1 MNTSVDNIIGFL
13 KELSGLQDI
22 KSESDIFADLGMTGD
37 DLHEMIDK
45 YSKRYSVNMEKYL
58 WYFHTNEEGFNTGAL
73 FFKPPYKRV
82 KRISMT
88 PQLLTAFANKGI
100 WDMPYPDHNLPKR
113 RYDLIINQILTG
125 LFVLIIITV
134 IAYKLIN

>member
-37 DLHEMIDK
+37 DFHEMIDK

-82 KRISMT
+82 KRISIT
-88 PQLLTAFANKGI
+88 PQLLTEFANKGI

-113 RYDLIINQILTG
+113 RYDIIVNQILTG